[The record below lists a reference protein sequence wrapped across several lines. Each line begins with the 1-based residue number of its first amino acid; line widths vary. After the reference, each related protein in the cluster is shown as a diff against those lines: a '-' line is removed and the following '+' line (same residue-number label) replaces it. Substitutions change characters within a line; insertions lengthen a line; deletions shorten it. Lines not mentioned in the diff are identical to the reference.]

1 MPRLLDLPAAELA
14 ARLAPRYPS
23 AEEPL
28 PIVLDTDT
36 ANEIDD
42 QFALTYARLAPSLA
56 LEAVY
61 AAPFRGDEVG
71 PAEGMARSYEE
82 IVRVLDRL
90 GLAERPPVLRG
101 SSSYL
106 PAEDT
111 PVESPAARDLVAR
124 ALAPR
129 AEPLRVVAI
138 GAITNVA
145 SAILLEPR
153 IADRIVVVWLGGE
166 PWYWEGPQSIAF
178 NLYQDVPAARVI
190 FDSGVPL
197 VHVPCSNVSE
207 HLRTTLPELARYV
220 RGRGAVG
227 DYLYGLFEDHYPD
240 HFARSKEI
248 WDVAAIAYCLNPDWT
263 PSALRPSPI
272 LRDDLSWA
280 PTDPTRHLIREVLTV
295 RRDAVFGELFQLLA
309 ERA

>member
-1 MPRLLDLPAAELA
+1 MKLTPGKLAGMKAVSNDRGVIAAA
-14 ARLAPRYPS
+14 AM
-23 AEEPL
+23 
-28 PIVLDTDT
+28 
-36 ANEIDD
+36 D
-42 QFALTYARLAPSLA
+42 Q
-56 LEAVY
+56 
-61 AAPFRGDEVG
+61 
-71 PAEGMARSYEE
+71 
-82 IVRVLDRL
+82 
-90 GLAERPPVLRG
+90 RG
-101 SSSYL
+101 SLKKALGANAGDKELTEFKVAVSEIL
-106 PAEDT
+106 T
-111 PVESPAARDLVAR
+111 PH
-124 ALAPR
+124 
-129 AEPLRVVAI
+129 
-138 GAITNVA
+138 A

-295 RRDAVFGELFQLLA
+295 RRDAVFGGLFQLLA